1 MLPRTRGTRAR
12 RSEEGVTGQAAA
24 APAPTA
30 GAVVGGT
37 HLEPFRHRPASAPCS
52 STHKYPITK
61 ALLEKIVWLENS
73 QTEDATSP
81 EQLCPQ
87 KCHKQDTKGQV

>member
-1 MLPRTRGTRAR
+1 MPAEAR
-12 RSEEGVTGQAAA
+12 MAGTGQAAA
-24 APAPTA
+24 ASAPTA
-30 GAVVGGT
+30 DAEVGGT

-52 STHKYPITK
+52 STHKYPTTK

-73 QTEDATSP
+73 QTEDAKSP

-87 KCHKQDTKGQV
+87 KCHKRDTKGQV